1 MKKKVT
7 AAVLSIVLAA
17 GILAGCGQRFRC
29 IPLRGKCGSA
39 HGGDRALVRYWGGG
53 GRIL

>member
-17 GILAGCGQRFRC
+17 GILAGCGV
-29 IPLRGKCGSA
+29 GKDSGVFPF
-39 HGGDRALVRYWGGG
+39 GGNAEAPMEETEP
-53 GRIL
+53 